1 MPYFDGPQPRKA
13 PMTTQKN
20 PQSPSRTR
28 FAVFSWTAVA
38 LMAALIFWMSANS
51 GESVNHGLGVISAIK
66 GALASGAFALFGRE
80 IDVSPVG
87 HFAEYLVFGA
97 LLLNALRLHLGTKQA
112 LTLAVAVALASAY
125 GVSDEWHQSFV
136 PDRSCDAADWA
147 VDTVAAL
154 CGASLAR
161 LFLLRR
167 S

>member
-1 MPYFDGPQPRKA
+1 MIARKE
-13 PMTTQKN
+13 PPKL
-20 PQSPSRTR
+20 SRNQIV
-28 FAVFSWTAVA
+28 ALSWAAVA
-38 LMAALIFWMSANS
+38 VMAVLIFWMSANS

-80 IDVSPVG
+80 VDVSPVG
-87 HFAEYLVFGA
+87 HFGEYLVFGT
-97 LLLNALRLHLGTKQA
+97 LLFNALRLHLGTKRA

-125 GVSDEWHQSFV
+125 GVSDEWHQYFV
-136 PDRSCDAADWA
+136 PDRSCDPADWA

-154 CGASLAR
+154 CGALLAR